1 MELLLFVIFFVILFM
16 YLVTQIFYGKVASIY
31 TATGLAIALSL
42 IALGLSVHFSYVYKA
57 VKEFWALEVDVF
69 IALLVLLLV
78 LVLHQRKHKYALY
91 KTLIAITV
99 GLAVMFPTGIFV
111 MLIAACAH
119 GDCL

>member
-1 MELLLFVIFFVILFM
+1 MELLLFVTFFVILFM
-16 YLVTQIFYGKVASIY
+16 YVVTQIFYGKASSIY
-31 TATGLAIALSL
+31 TATSLAITLSL
-42 IALGLSVHFSYVYKA
+42 VALGLSVHFSYVSKA

-69 IALLVLLLV
+69 IALFVLLLV
-78 LVLHQRKHKYALY
+78 LVLHHRKYKYDFY

-99 GLAVMFPTGIFV
+99 GLAVLFPTGIFV